1 MSMCITRPQNAAL
14 AEGLPRRIGI
24 VGIRTNLHTIN
35 ARPGTTAFGMAC
47 PVISQKPGYPMPQ
60 DQPMHSDRVI
70 ADQEK
75 RWVTLTSLWA
85 AVFITAFKIVVGLLT
100 GSLGILA
107 EAAHSGL
114 DLVAALVTFLA
125 IRVSSKPPDQEH
137 LYGHGKIENLSA
149 LFETVLLLIT
159 CVWIFYEAGHRL
171 LSQAEKVEVN
181 HWSFIVMITSVVVD
195 YSRSRALSKA
205 AKKHNSQALE
215 ADALHFET
223 DIWSSL
229 TVILGLI
236 CVLIGKRFPS
246 LSFLSYA
253 DTWAAIAVAFIVVWV
268 SVRLGIRTIHGL
280 LDTAP
285 EGMEEKV
292 KSIVEALPGV
302 VDCHHV
308 RVRSS
313 GPQIFVDIHILVNGN
328 QSLSKAHALTEDIE
342 QAIQLISPGADV
354 TVHPE
359 PESETRSEGLE
370 SKSPF

>member
-1 MSMCITRPQNAAL
+1 ML
-14 AEGLPRRIGI
+14 VE
-24 VGIRTNLHTIN
+24 
-35 ARPGTTAFGMAC
+35 TATA
-47 PVISQKPGYPMPQ
+47 
-60 DQPMHSDRVI
+60 DR
-70 ADQEK
+70 EK
-75 RWVTLTSLWA
+75 RWVALTSLWA
-85 AVFITAFKIVVGLLT
+85 AIFITAFKIVVGLTT

-125 IRVSSKPPDQEH
+125 VRVSSKPPDQEH

-149 LFETVLLLIT
+149 MFQTFLLLVT
-159 CVWIFYEAGHRL
+159 CAWIFYEAGHRL
-171 LSQAEKVEVN
+171 LSHLEKVEVTA
-181 HWSFIVMITSVVVD
+181 WSFIVMFTSVIVD

-236 CVLIGKRFPS
+236 CVLIGKRFPN
-246 LSFLSYA
+246 LSFLHYA
-253 DTWAAIAVAFIVVWV
+253 DTLAAVVVALIVVWV
-268 SVRLGIRTIHGL
+268 SVQLGLRTMHGL

-285 EGMEEKV
+285 AGMEEKI
-292 KSIVEALPGV
+292 KTLVEAMPGV
-302 VDCHHV
+302 ADCHHV

-313 GPQIFVDIHILVNGN
+313 GPQLFVDIHVLVNGS
-328 QSLSKAHALTEDIE
+328 QTLTKAHALTEDIE

-359 PESETRSEGLE
+359 PESDILTHQP
-370 SKSPF
+370 KSNPPV